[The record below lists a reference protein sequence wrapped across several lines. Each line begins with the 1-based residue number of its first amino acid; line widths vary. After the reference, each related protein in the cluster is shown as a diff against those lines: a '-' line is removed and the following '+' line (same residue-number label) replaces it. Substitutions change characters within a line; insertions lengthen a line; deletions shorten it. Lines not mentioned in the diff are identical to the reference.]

1 MCHGVFI
8 HSAVGGCLGHF
19 RVLALVNSAAVN
31 IGLQSKETK
40 GSVEWAEQLEGNQL
54 QFVFENFPHHR
65 GSEIIMWFGD
75 NMEASLRPE
84 VTWGRP

>member
-40 GSVEWAEQLEGNQL
+40 GSVEWAEQLEGKPTAVC
-54 QFVFENFPHHR
+54 F
-65 GSEIIMWFGD
+65 
-75 NMEASLRPE
+75 
-84 VTWGRP
+84 

>member
-1 MCHGVFI
+1 MYHGVFI

-40 GSVEWAEQLEGNQL
+40 GSVEWAEQLEGKPTAVC
-54 QFVFENFPHHR
+54 F
-65 GSEIIMWFGD
+65 
-75 NMEASLRPE
+75 
-84 VTWGRP
+84 